1 MEETIRALSSNC
13 YNPSTHQLLRNP
25 NLFSK
30 QVVQNLYDISGAY
43 PIFRIGGSTQN
54 SAVYYPDQSEAIIDP
69 FDSVAADQ
77 PSKTMLGPKWFESF
91 HQFPEG
97 TQYIYGKTSP
107 ELHHKRK

>member
-1 MEETIRALSSNC
+1 VRYHQITINLSTNQ
-13 YNPSTHQLLRNP
+13 PLRNP

-54 SAVYYPDQSEAIIDP
+54 SAVYYPNQAEAIIDP
-69 FDSVAADQ
+69 FSSVAADQ

-91 HQFPEG
+91 HQFPKG
-97 TQYIYGKTSP
+97 TQYIYGKNIP
-107 ELHHKRK
+107 EIDHKRERHF